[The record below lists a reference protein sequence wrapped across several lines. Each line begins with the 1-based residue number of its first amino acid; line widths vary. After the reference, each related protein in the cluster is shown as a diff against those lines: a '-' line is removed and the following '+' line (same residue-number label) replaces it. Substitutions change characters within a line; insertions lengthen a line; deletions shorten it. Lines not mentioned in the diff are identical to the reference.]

1 MMAPDVFMNA
11 VTGMLGLII
20 VPWCVWVTVTLFNQ
34 RQEIALLKQI
44 LYTLKDLRSHQM
56 HE

>member
-1 MMAPDVFMNA
+1 MIQPDVFMNG
-11 VTGMLGLII
+11 VVGMLGLIV